1 MTAFLPGV
9 GIVLALELRQRVRG
23 VAWYVLLG
31 VFTALVA
38 LVTTLLWLSN
48 GYTGGFGGFL
58 FSGILFFVLLL
69 GTLVAP
75 ALSGNAINGD
85 RDAGTLATTQV
96 TLLTTGQL
104 VLGKFLAAWLTALAF
119 LLVSLPF
126 LGFAVLTG
134 GVRLGTVTVSI
145 LVLAIELGVVA
156 AIGVGLS
163 GVITRPL
170 FSIVVTYL
178 AVAGLSIGTLI
189 VFTLAGI
196 ATSSEARTTSI
207 DVAFQTENEDP
218 AATDPVRCSPPV
230 TTTYSVPRFDYYWGV
245 LAANP
250 YVVLADAAAG
260 SFDTSGTP
268 SDLFSGTAVLVRQ
281 AQIPPDLDATY
292 DNCTD
297 IREGRT
303 PDFDTP
309 REIFDRTVP
318 TWFVG
323 LASHVILASG
333 ALLWATWRT
342 RTPAARLPRGS
353 RIA

>member
-1 MTAFLPGV
+1 MTSFLSGT
-9 GIVLALELRQRVRG
+9 GTVLALELRQRVRG

-38 LVTTLLWLSN
+38 LVTVLLSLSI
-48 GYTGGFGGFL
+48 GVTGGLGGFL

-69 GTLVAP
+69 GTLVTP

-119 LLVSLPF
+119 LATSLPF
-126 LGFAVLTG
+126 LAFAVVVG
-134 GVRLGTVTVSI
+134 DIEASTVAVSI
-145 LVLAIELGVVA
+145 VVLAVELGVVA
-156 AIGVGLS
+156 AVGVGLS
-163 GVITRPL
+163 GVLSRPL

-178 AVAGLSIGTLI
+178 AVAALSIGTMIL
-189 VFTLAGI
+189 FTLAGI
-196 ATSSEARTTSI
+196 ATTSEARSTTI
-207 DVAFQTENEDP
+207 DIAVTSEDAPPP
-218 AATDPVRCSPPV
+218 AEIVCAPPV
-230 TTTYSVPRFDYYWGV
+230 TTTYAVPRFDYYWGL

-260 SFDTSGTP
+260 RFDAFGNP
-268 SDLFSGTAVLVRQ
+268 SDLFSATAVPVRA

-292 DNCTD
+292 DFCADLGKEESKD
-297 IREGRT
+297 IPTSEEV
-303 PDFDTP
+303 FDS
-309 REIFDRTVP
+309 TVP

-323 LASHVILASG
+323 LGIHLLLAAG
-333 ALLWATWRT
+333 ALLWATART

>member
-1 MTAFLPGV
+1 MTSFLSGT
-9 GIVLALELRQRVRG
+9 GTVLALELRQRVRG

-38 LVTTLLWLSN
+38 LVTVLLSLSI
-48 GYTGGFGGFL
+48 GVTGGFGGFL

-69 GTLVAP
+69 GTLVTP

-119 LLVSLPF
+119 LAASLPF
-126 LGFAVLTG
+126 LAYAVVVGDIDASTIA
-134 GVRLGTVTVSI
+134 VSI
-145 LVLAIELGVVA
+145 VVLAVELGVVA

-163 GVITRPL
+163 GVLARPL
-170 FSIVVTYL
+170 FSVVVTYL
-178 AVAGLSIGTLI
+178 AVAALSIGTLI
-189 VFTLAGI
+189 IFTLAGI
-196 ATSSEARTTSI
+196 ATTSAARSTTI
-207 DVAFQTENEDP
+207 DIAIVNEDVQPP
-218 AATDPVRCSPPV
+218 AEIVCAPPV
-230 TTTYSVPRFDYYWGV
+230 TTTSTVSRFDYYWGL

-260 SFDTSGTP
+260 RFDASGNP
-268 SDLFSGTAVLVRQ
+268 SDLFSATAVSVRA

-292 DNCTD
+292 DFCAEVRD
-297 IREGRT
+297 GRT
-303 PDFDTP
+303 QDVETS
-309 REIFDRTVP
+309 EEVFDRTVP

-323 LASHVILASG
+323 LGIHLLLATG
-333 ALLWATWRT
+333 ALVWAIART